1 MTHNLF
7 LDANVY
13 LSFYLFGKDDLIQM
27 DKLVKLIGDE
37 EITLYVSTQLR
48 HEISR
53 NREAKIA
60 DGFSTL
66 KKHKF
71 GREFPN
77 YCSDY
82 EELANLRTCVRASRQ
97 SENN

>member
-27 DKLVKLIGDE
+27 DKLVKLIDDE

-60 DGFSTL
+60 EGFSTL

-77 YCSDY
+77 YCSD
-82 EELANLRTCVRASRQ
+82 
-97 SENN
+97 